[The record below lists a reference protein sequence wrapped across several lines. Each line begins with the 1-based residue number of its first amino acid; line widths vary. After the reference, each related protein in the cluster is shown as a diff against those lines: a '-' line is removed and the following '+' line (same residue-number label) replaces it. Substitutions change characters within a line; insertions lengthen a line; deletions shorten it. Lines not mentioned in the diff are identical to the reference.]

1 MKRLNL
7 TMKRRKISMF
17 LRNAVPVLLAVFISV
32 PTTLIINRLVSPP
45 PLMLSVNLKQMVQD
59 YSRHLARQSL
69 SEAETTAKITAF
81 TQAVDKTLARY
92 SQENNAVILTQGAV
106 IFGAINID
114 NAIKRAIK
122 QQLNEQ
128 TTDAF

>member
-1 MKRLNL
+1 
-7 TMKRRKISMF
+7 MKRRKISMF